1 MIVIDTGV
9 KGSTKQAVE
18 DVHRLCEDPEYL
30 SHIEHIGSLVHEAS
44 ESIENMTLI
53 ILQIYLINAK
63 RLKTLNR

>member
-30 SHIEHIGSLVHEAS
+30 SHIEHIDLLFMKQV
-44 ESIENMTLI
+44 NL
-53 ILQIYLINAK
+53 
-63 RLKTLNR
+63 LKT